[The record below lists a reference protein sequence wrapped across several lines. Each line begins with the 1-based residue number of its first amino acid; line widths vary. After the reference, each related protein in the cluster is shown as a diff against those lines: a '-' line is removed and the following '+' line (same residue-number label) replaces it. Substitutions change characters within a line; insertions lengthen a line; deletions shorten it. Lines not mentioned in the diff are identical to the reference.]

1 MSDKENCERR
11 SSCGFPMYT
20 HYGRVQSTDS
30 LIITH
35 PVACAGGFGMGARKN
50 RKRSQAKRRGK
61 TSLKSYFCRGSSNI
75 MSSRP

>member
-1 MSDKENCERR
+1 MRLSYVHALWACPVYRLSNY
-11 SSCGFPMYT
+11 YT
-20 HYGRVQSTDS
+20 PYCV
-30 LIITH
+30 
-35 PVACAGGFGMGARKN
+35 CGGFGMGARKN